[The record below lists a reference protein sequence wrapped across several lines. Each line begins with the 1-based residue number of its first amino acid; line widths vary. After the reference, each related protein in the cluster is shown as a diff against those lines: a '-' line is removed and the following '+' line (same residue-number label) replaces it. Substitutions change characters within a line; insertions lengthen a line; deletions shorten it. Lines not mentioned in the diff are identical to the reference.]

1 MCRSTT
7 HAEPCDAGAPPPGPL
22 LKKLILVLGFA
33 VAAYWV
39 AACLTP
45 VTSERVY
52 IAWPPTVI
60 VGWLVWRRPRT
71 LDRRQRVAL
80 AIAGLVAGVVLALDF
95 VVGVPALRPGE
106 ISRAAYCLAGFGLF
120 MELLKC
126 MLVKLLR
133 PLVSDRALGKMYVR
147 LPLRIAWILL
157 FTAVAYPYLISYMQ
171 IHPLKRSD
179 ELGSHGMSSV
189 SYVSVSWTS
198 PDGTTLRGW
207 FVPAGESDRAA
218 IVCHGVMDTTSGM
231 VGLILALHQAR
242 YNVLAFDMR
251 GHGISDGWTV
261 TYGARESADII
272 AAVDY
277 LKSNHSAAARHV
289 VGVGWS
295 MGAASLILAAAD
307 DLRIEALHVDAPYSS
322 TVDMARQ
329 IRSNIGGPLGWWAQ
343 HAGLAIGCLESGVNL
358 FKLSVTQSA
367 ARISP
372 RPIMIVH
379 GTEDRVIPFEQG
391 RKVFAASNEPKF
403 FEEVKGAGHCESI
416 VYQGNVYTE
425 RMITFLNSA
434 IGS

>member
-7 HAEPCDAGAPPPGPL
+7 HAEARDAGVPPPRRL

-33 VAAYWV
+33 IAAYWL
-39 AACLTP
+39 ATWLTP

-60 VGWLVWRRPRT
+60 VGWLAWRRPRT
-71 LDRRQRVAL
+71 LNRRQRVVLAL
-80 AIAGLVAGVVLALDF
+80 AGLVAGAALALDF

-106 ISRAAYCLAGFGLF
+106 LSRAAYCLAGFGLF
-120 MELLKC
+120 MELLKSL
-126 MLVKLLR
+126 LVKLLR
-133 PLVSDRALGKMYVR
+133 PLVSDRALGKMHVR

-157 FTAVAYPYLISYMQ
+157 FAAAAYPYLISYMQ
-171 IHPLKRSD
+171 VHPLKRND
-179 ELGSHGMSSV
+179 DLGSHGMSSV
-189 SYVSVSWTS
+189 SYVSVSWPS

-207 FVPAGESDRAA
+207 FVPVDGSDRAA

-277 LKSNHSAAARHV
+277 LKSDHPAASRRV

-307 DLRIEALHVDAPYSS
+307 DPRIEALHVDAPYSS
-322 TVDMARQ
+322 TVDMARH

-343 HAGLAIGCLESGVNL
+343 HAGLAIGSLESGVNL
-358 FKLSVTQSA
+358 FELSVTQA
-367 ARISP
+367 AAQVSP

-379 GTEDRVIPFEQG
+379 GTDDQIVPFHQG
-391 RKVFAASNEPKF
+391 RKVFAAAREPKF

-416 VYQGNVYTE
+416 AYQGSVYTD
-425 RMITFLNSA
+425 RMITFLNSS